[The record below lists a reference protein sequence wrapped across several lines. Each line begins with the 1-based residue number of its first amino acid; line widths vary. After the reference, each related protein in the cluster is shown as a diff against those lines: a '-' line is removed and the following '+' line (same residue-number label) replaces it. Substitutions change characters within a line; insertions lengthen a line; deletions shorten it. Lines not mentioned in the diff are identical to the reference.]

1 MPSSPLRLLLPL
13 LLCGF
18 TAATTAA
25 TCEFPLRLTA
35 AETINLLALDIAPE
49 VLQALGG
56 KPEDLRLLDRND
68 RPVAWVRRQRH
79 EEKLVRRRYLCPA
92 RRELVREIPSG
103 CLETFFVLDKKAGQP
118 ALLTVTTAV
127 QDFIQQ
133 VRVFGWKSPDWVLI
147 KEDGLIFDSTRNL
160 PARNLEVEFDSGSYR
175 RFKVEFE
182 RASLERQADVR
193 RLEIERIGPQT
204 AKVTENTVV
213 QTQPFQISD
222 VQFWR
227 TSMVP
232 VSQKARWHSCAQA
245 DFTVAT
251 DPVRKQ
257 TRVELQPALY
267 PACGI
272 KIITPE
278 TNFSRELQV
287 YWLTDDKATLI
298 QRGRVWRLDVPGFK
312 QDESILELRPLPNG
326 RIRLVFDDGDAAPL
340 PLTAVALQIPDFQL
354 LFFTTAD
361 ALPLRLTATPGSG
374 EPKYDAIQ
382 LIEKALS
389 QPDIAPTTVS
399 LGDMTGTTLPPPPED
414 KTFPRWAL
422 YAIMAGV
429 ALALAYG
436 IFLAMRQLPHD

>member
-1 MPSSPLRLLLPL
+1 MPSTALPL
-13 LLCGF
+13 LALFLLWG
-18 TAATTAA
+18 TAATAA
-25 TCEFPLRLTA
+25 APSCEFPLRLTP

-56 KPEDLRLLDRND
+56 RPEDLRLLDRND

-103 CLETFFVLDKKAGQP
+103 LLETFFVLDKKAGQP

-133 VRVFGWKSPDWVLI
+133 VRIYGWQSPEWILL

-160 PARNLEVEFDSGSYR
+160 PARNLEVEFDSGNHR

-193 RLEIERIGPQT
+193 RLEIERVGSQT
-204 AKVTENTVV
+204 TKVTENTVV
-213 QTQPFQISD
+213 QTQPFQIAD

-227 TSMVP
+227 TSQVP
-232 VSQKARWHSCAQA
+232 VSQKARWHSCPQTN
-245 DFTVAT
+245 FTVAT

-257 TRVELQPALY
+257 TTVELQPPLY
-267 PACGI
+267 PVCGVTI
-272 KIITPE
+272 VTPE

-287 YWLTDDKATLI
+287 YWLSDGKATLI
-298 QRGRVWRLDVPGFK
+298 QRGRVWRLDVPGFR
-312 QDESILELRPLPNG
+312 QDESNLEFRPLPSG
-326 RIRLVFDDGDAAPL
+326 RLRLLFDDGDAPPL
-340 PLTAVALQIPDFQL
+340 PLTAVAVQIPDFQL

-361 ALPLRLTATPGSG
+361 ALPLRLTAAPGSG

-389 QPDIAPTTVS
+389 QPGIAPTPVG
-399 LGDMTGTTLPPPPED
+399 LGPMTGTILPPQPEA

-422 YAIMAGV
+422 YAILASV
-429 ALALAYG
+429 ALVLAYG
-436 IFLAMRQLPHD
+436 IFLAMRQIPHD